1 MFGIGTAE
9 LIVILVIG
17 IMVVGPE
24 RMVEFAREAGAMLHK
39 FRSET
44 DGVTREFREAL
55 ALDEAQDAVKE
66 MKESV
71 QEISG
76 ELRTTAGEAETSLE
90 EAKEATASAAA
101 AANVPFSRPQVSGVP
116 HPKRTPTSVLADTAA
131 VEIDVAEY
139 VAPEDEQEAI
149 ELDPVVLV
157 DDDEDDGQSEAGGNL
172 EPKQAAGEV

>member
-24 RMVEFAREAGAMLHK
+24 RMVEFAREAGTMLRK

-44 DGVTREFREAL
+44 DGVTKEFREAL
-55 ALDEAQDAVKE
+55 ALDEMQETVNE
-66 MKESV
+66 MKDSV
-71 QEISG
+71 QEING
-76 ELRTTAGEAETSLE
+76 ELRTTVGEAETSLE

-101 AANVPFSRPQVSGVP
+101 AANVPFSRPQVSSAAQ
-116 HPKRTPTSVLADTAA
+116 PKPAQTSVLADTAA

-149 ELDPVVLV
+149 ELEQVVLM
-157 DDDEDDGQSEAGGNL
+157 DDEDDGQSKVSSPL

>member
-24 RMVEFAREAGAMLHK
+24 RMVEFAREAGAMLRK

-44 DGVTREFREAL
+44 DGVTKEFREAL
-55 ALDEAQDAVKE
+55 ALDEMQETVKE

-71 QEISG
+71 EEING
-76 ELRTTAGEAETSLE
+76 ELRTTVGEAETSLE

-101 AANVPFSRPQVSGVP
+101 AANVPFSRPQVSSAAQ
-116 HPKRTPTSVLADTAA
+116 PKPAQTSVLADTAA

-149 ELDPVVLV
+149 ELEQVVLM
-157 DDDEDDGQSEAGGNL
+157 DDEDDGQSKVSSPL